1 MREYKKIV
9 KTPIISAI
17 AAIGKDTRAIGK
29 RDKLLWDMPEDLV
42 RFKHITWGH
51 PVIMGRK
58 TFESIGRPLPGRL
71 NIVVSRNPSLRAEGC
86 IVANSIEDAIKTA
99 SKSEEN
105 EIFIIGGGEIY
116 KKALPYTHK
125 LYLTL
130 VEDDTEGDTFFPEF
144 SEFKKII
151 YKKENLIHQPP
162 YIFVEI
168 ER

>member
-1 MREYKKIV
+1 M

-17 AAIGKDTRAIGK
+17 AVIGKNTRAIGIK
-29 RDKLLWDMPEDLV
+29 NKLLWNMPEDLA
-42 RFKHITWGH
+42 RFKNITWGH

-71 NIVVSRNPSLRAEGC
+71 NIIVSRNPGLRAEGC
-86 IVANSIEDAIKTA
+86 LIANSIEDAIKTA
-99 SKSEEN
+99 REN
-105 EIFIIGGGEIY
+105 DESEIFIIGGGEIY

-130 VEDDTEGDTFFPEF
+130 VEDDARGDTFFPEF
-144 SEFKKII
+144 SEFKKVIH
-151 YKKENLIHQPP
+151 KKENPSHQPP